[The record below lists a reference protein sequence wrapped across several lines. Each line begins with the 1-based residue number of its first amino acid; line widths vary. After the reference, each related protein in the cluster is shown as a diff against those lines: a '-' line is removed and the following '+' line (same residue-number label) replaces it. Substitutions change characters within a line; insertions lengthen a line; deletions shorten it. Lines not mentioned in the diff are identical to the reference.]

1 MGKEMKE
8 DFLDMNHVRLDVKTV
23 LWSLKLAWKVN
34 PGMFVLW
41 VLMQLVCAVFPAVFT
56 AAVSRT
62 VDAISSSIS
71 AGLGMKSVSGMLVGL
86 TVIMIANGIFAKLPD
101 IFWRKLLNDFNIG
114 MQRIMGQ
121 FMRTVPVKY
130 FDDARTAKI
139 MQIAQRNENSFGY
152 FVGNFMEVIRKIVYL
167 ISMLVLAIRTSWILV
182 VVMLL
187 YTAAV
192 FAIGTKSARKAYA
205 VDKELQEDIFFS
217 DYYMNMV
224 MKKNP
229 KDVRLLQMNDYIN
242 ERWKKHRRTIL
253 EADNALA
260 DSSERDWSLVDIIAR
275 ACKCFLLFVGLFLMQ
290 KGHLTLG
297 SLTVFL
303 SVLTQVGNTCM
314 MMGYTWKSF
323 YNGGCDMRLKR
334 QMLEWEFE
342 GERPLPEDGFVPQTK
357 TEEGEAPVVFE
368 LQDVSFSYGEDKK
381 VLEHISLCIREGE
394 SVALVGE
401 NGAGKSTLVKLL
413 LGIYEPDEGELYY
426 KGTNYRDLDMSSFV
440 KDIGVVFQDF
450 VHFELLARENIAFG
464 DISRVDDDME
474 LNRAAKLGGADKI
487 LKKLPKGLD
496 TYLGRWYEK
505 EGGEMS
511 GGEWQR
517 MAVSRAY
524 ISKRKILIM
533 DEPAAAL
540 DPIAEMEQFSQIQ
553 NRLENRTSVLISH
566 RIGFARLADKIVVL
580 QAGKISE
587 YGTHEELMKKRGLYY
602 EMFYNQASWYQNGGC
617 GE

>member
-1 MGKEMKE
+1 
-8 DFLDMNHVRLDVKTV
+8 
-23 LWSLKLAWKVN
+23 
-34 PGMFVLW
+34 
-41 VLMQLVCAVFPAVFT
+41 
-56 AAVSRT
+56 
-62 VDAISSSIS
+62 
-71 AGLGMKSVSGMLVGL
+71 
-86 TVIMIANGIFAKLPD
+86 
-101 IFWRKLLNDFNIG
+101 
-114 MQRIMGQ
+114 
-121 FMRTVPVKY
+121 
-130 FDDARTAKI
+130 
-139 MQIAQRNENSFGY
+139 
-152 FVGNFMEVIRKIVYL
+152 
-167 ISMLVLAIRTSWILV
+167 
-182 VVMLL
+182 
-187 YTAAV
+187 
-192 FAIGTKSARKAYA
+192 
-205 VDKELQEDIFFS
+205 
-217 DYYMNMV
+217 
-224 MKKNP
+224 
-229 KDVRLLQMNDYIN
+229 
-242 ERWKKHRRTIL
+242 
-253 EADNALA
+253 
-260 DSSERDWSLVDIIAR
+260 
-275 ACKCFLLFVGLFLMQ
+275 MQ

-334 QMLEWEFE
+334 QMLEWDFGE
-342 GERPLPEDGFVPQTK
+342 ERPLPEDGFVPQTK

-368 LQDVSFSYGEDKK
+368 LQDVSFSYGADKK

-426 KGTNYRDLDMSSFV
+426 KGTNYRDLDMSQFV

-464 DISRVDDDME
+464 DILRVDDDME

-517 MAVSRAY
+517 IAVSRAY

-540 DPIAEMEQFSQIQ
+540 DPIAEMEQFSRIQ
-553 NRLENRTSVLISH
+553 NRLESRTSVLISH

-602 EMFYNQASWYQNGGC
+602 EMFYNQASWYQNGGVAN
-617 GE
+617 E